1 MGEAAFRERKVAIGE
16 RGLGEVAG
24 WERKADGRGGRG
36 GGKMGFREKDGEE
49 FDEV

>member
-1 MGEAAFRERKVAIGE
+1 MGGMDFWERKGVIGE